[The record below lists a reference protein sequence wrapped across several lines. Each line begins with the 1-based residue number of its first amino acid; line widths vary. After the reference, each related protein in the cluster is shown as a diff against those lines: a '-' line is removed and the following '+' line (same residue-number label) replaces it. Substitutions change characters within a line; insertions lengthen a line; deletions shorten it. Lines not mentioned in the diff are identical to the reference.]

1 VGKNGLLADNR
12 APDVVRVIVLRQG
25 SRRQRIAG
33 GRIFIESTGENL

>member
-1 VGKNGLLADNR
+1 MLCA
-12 APDVVRVIVLRQG
+12 RVIVLSQG